1 VTDHHSAGGPSSG
14 ETSRS
19 RRSLLYAVSIL
30 IVLMLLMSGTAHIFT
45 LRPAA
50 LVGFPVM
57 IVGAISL
64 LLLLLYLVDPEAGDG
79 ENAPLVAVTY
89 AMLPAVAIDPQTGR
103 ILAAND
109 RAADFFGAE
118 RLVNGTHFPELLE
131 NAPSEECGRIIR
143 HTLDCGEFEVHACSV
158 WTASGNPTIVRLT
171 ARLVERGSSPFI
183 VTGVSDNDVNDMVA
197 EFARV
202 QERLMSNISHE
213 LRTPLNVVMG
223 FSELLITGTLG
234 TMPPNQLD
242 AAEEC
247 HEGGERML
255 RLIND
260 ILDVGR
266 SWSYYLE
273 GETRPVS
280 PLEMI
285 HRVENLLVGQARR
298 QEVRLDVDLDE
309 SLPTVE
315 IEERAFKQLV
325 YHLIVNSI
333 DRSNPGDRVRI
344 VARRDDD
351 QMVLSVA
358 DSGDEV
364 TEDIQP
370 EPIPSISERDAVE
383 TLAPPLMGL
392 RLCATLA
399 ERLGAS
405 LSTESD
411 GEGTRFVVRML
422 LLRS

>member
-1 VTDHHSAGGPSSG
+1 
-14 ETSRS
+14 
-19 RRSLLYAVSIL
+19 
-30 IVLMLLMSGTAHIFT
+30 
-45 LRPAA
+45 
-50 LVGFPVM
+50 
-57 IVGAISL
+57 
-64 LLLLLYLVDPEAGDG
+64 
-79 ENAPLVAVTY
+79 
-89 AMLPAVAIDPQTGR
+89 
-103 ILAAND
+103 
-109 RAADFFGAE
+109 
-118 RLVNGTHFPELLE
+118 
-131 NAPSEECGRIIR
+131 
-143 HTLDCGEFEVHACSV
+143 
-158 WTASGNPTIVRLT
+158 
-171 ARLVERGSSPFI
+171 VERDRSPFI
-183 VTGVSDNDVNDMVA
+183 VTGFSDNDVNDMVA

-309 SLPTVE
+309 SLPAVE